1 MGVEAAP
8 RAPVLELLRYAGRAP
23 SVHNTQPWFWCVDG
37 DRVTLFADRE
47 KQLEHADPDGRDLV
61 LSCGAALHHLG
72 VAATAAGWEARID
85 RMLNPANDAQLAD
98 VTFARGPSTAQVRHE
113 LEVLLRRRTD
123 RRRMASWPVGRTE
136 VTRLLA
142 AAVRCGAQAVAV
154 ASAPAR
160 ALLLNLQD
168 GADAAQ
174 RRDPAY
180 LDELETWV
188 ERTDDQGIPFA
199 NLVRH
204 PPPVGDRG
212 AGTRFP
218 SGILADA
225 YPSEEPPCDA
235 LIVICSASDDLASRL
250 RAGEALSA
258 VLLQS
263 ATDGLASTT
272 LSQAVEVDRTREIL
286 RDELLKRAAFPQVLV
301 RIGWPEDGLE
311 PLPPTPRYPIE
322 QLVSD
327 PANLPAR
334 IGPYRPPQP

>member
-8 RAPVLELLRYAGRAP
+8 RAPVVELLRHAGRAP
-23 SVHNTQPWFWCVDG
+23 SVHNTQPWFWCVDD

-47 KQLEHADPDGRDLV
+47 KQLEHADPDGRDLM
-61 LSCGAALHHLG
+61 LSCGAALHHLS
-72 VAATAAGWEARID
+72 VAAAAAGWEARIH
-85 RMLNPANDAQLAD
+85 RMPNPDNAAQLAD
-98 VTFARGPSTAQVRHE
+98 VTFAPGPSTAQARHE
-113 LEVLLRRRTD
+113 LEALLRRRTD
-123 RRRMASWPVGRTE
+123 RRRMASWPVGRGE
-136 VTRLLA
+136 VARLLA
-142 AAVRCGAQAVAV
+142 AAVRCRAQAVAV
-154 ASAPAR
+154 TSAPAR

-168 GADAAQ
+168 AADAAQ
-174 RRDPAY
+174 RRDPGY
-180 LDELETWV
+180 LDELEAWV

-225 YPSEEPPCDA
+225 YPSEEPPYDA
-235 LIVICSASDDLASRL
+235 LLVICSASDDRASRL
-250 RAGEALSA
+250 GAGEALSA

-263 ATDGLASTT
+263 AMDGLASMT

-286 RDELLKRAAFPQVLV
+286 RDELLKRAAFPQVLIRV
-301 RIGWPEDGLE
+301 GWAEDGLE
-311 PLPPTPRYPIE
+311 PLPPTPRFPID

-327 PANLPAR
+327 PANLPSR
-334 IGPYRPPQP
+334 FDPYRPPQP